1 MYALHRCKDVSPR
14 YVQIGKLYLLACIP
28 VLCLAF
34 GCRNEESETGTT
46 TPGGGNIP
54 PAMEQN
60 DGPSAERAENAE
72 KSETVILFLGNS
84 LSAGAGID
92 PASAF
97 PALIQN
103 RMDSLGWNVRVIN
116 AGLSGETSA
125 GGLRRIDWYLQQQPV
140 SVLVL
145 ELGGN
150 DGLRGIPVEVT
161 QNNLQT
167 IIDKART
174 ANPDMEIILAGMQI
188 PPNLGQDYTQAFREI
203 YPTLT
208 NMENAHLIP
217 FLLEGVGGVDSLM
230 QMDGIHPNESGHR
243 IVAENVWS
251 VLHPVIE
258 ILHSRE

>member
-1 MYALHRCKDVSPR
+1 
-14 YVQIGKLYLLACIP
+14 
-28 VLCLAF
+28 
-34 GCRNEESETGTT
+34 
-46 TPGGGNIP
+46 
-54 PAMEQN
+54 MEQN
-60 DGPSAERAENAE
+60 DGPSAERGENAE
-72 KSETVILFLGNS
+72 KSDTIILFLGNS

-103 RMDSLGWNVRVIN
+103 RMDSLGWNVQVIN

-188 PPNLGQDYTQAFREI
+188 PPNLGQDYTQAFRKI

-208 NMENAHLIP
+208 RMENVHLIP

>member
-1 MYALHRCKDVSPR
+1 
-14 YVQIGKLYLLACIP
+14 
-28 VLCLAF
+28 
-34 GCRNEESETGTT
+34 
-46 TPGGGNIP
+46 
-54 PAMEQN
+54 MEQN

-72 KSETVILFLGNS
+72 KSDTIILFLGNS

-125 GGLRRIDWYLQQQPV
+125 GGLRRIDWRLQQQPV

-188 PPNLGQDYTQAFREI
+188 PPNLGQDYTQAFQKI

-208 NMENAHLIP
+208 RMENAHLIP

-243 IVAENVWS
+243 IVAENVWR

>member
-1 MYALHRCKDVSPR
+1 MK
-14 YVQIGKLYLLACIP
+14 IGKLYLLACIP
-28 VLCLAF
+28 VLCLAC
-34 GCRNEESETGTT
+34 GSRNTETGTAD
-46 TPGGGNIP
+46 PDRGNLP
-54 PAMEQN
+54 PAIEQN
-60 DGPSAERAENAE
+60 ENPGAEREEDAEQAD
-72 KSETVILFLGNS
+72 TIILFLGNS
-84 LSAGAGID
+84 LSAGAGVD

-97 PALIQN
+97 PALLQH
-103 RMDSLGWNVRVIN
+103 RMDSLGWNVQVIN

-125 GGLRRIDWYLQQQPV
+125 GGLRRIDWYLQRHPV

-161 QNNLQT
+161 QSNLRA

-174 ANPDMEIILAGMQI
+174 ANPNMEIILAGMQI
-188 PPNLGQDYTQAFREI
+188 PPNLGQGYTRAFQQI

-208 NMENAHLIP
+208 RMENTHLIA
-217 FLLEGVGGVDSLM
+217 FLLEGAGGVDSLM

-251 VLHPVIE
+251 VLYPVMQA
-258 ILHSRE
+258 LRSRK

>member
-1 MYALHRCKDVSPR
+1 
-14 YVQIGKLYLLACIP
+14 
-28 VLCLAF
+28 
-34 GCRNEESETGTT
+34 
-46 TPGGGNIP
+46 
-54 PAMEQN
+54 MEQN

-72 KSETVILFLGNS
+72 KSDTIILFLGNS
-84 LSAGAGID
+84 LAAGAGID

-103 RMDSLGWNVRVIN
+103 RMDSLGWNVRAIN

-125 GGLRRIDWYLQQQPV
+125 GGLRRIDWHLQQQPV

-188 PPNLGQDYTQAFREI
+188 PPNLGQDYTQAFRKI

-208 NMENAHLIP
+208 RMENAHLIP

>member
-1 MYALHRCKDVSPR
+1 MQGHCSR
-14 YVQIGKLYLLACIP
+14 YVKIGKLYLLACIP
-28 VLCLAF
+28 VLCLAC
-34 GCRNEESETGTT
+34 GSRNTETETAAPDRGNLPPVMERNDN
-46 TPGGGNIP
+46 PG
-54 PAMEQN
+54 AELQEDAEQA
-60 DGPSAERAENAE
+60 D
-72 KSETVILFLGNS
+72 TIILFLGNS
-84 LSAGAGID
+84 LSAGAGVD

-97 PALIQN
+97 PALLQH
-103 RMDSLGWNVRVIN
+103 RMDSLGWNVQAVN

-125 GGLRRIDWYLQQQPV
+125 GGLRRIDWYLQQYPV

-161 QNNLQT
+161 QNNLQA
-167 IIDKART
+167 IIDKARN

-188 PPNLGQDYTQAFREI
+188 PPNLGQDYTRAFRKI

-208 NMENAHLIP
+208 SAENTHLIP

-243 IVAENVWS
+243 IVAENVWD
-251 VLHPVIE
+251 VLHPVMEVLRSGNDATID
-258 ILHSRE
+258 LY

>member
-1 MYALHRCKDVSPR
+1 
-14 YVQIGKLYLLACIP
+14 
-28 VLCLAF
+28 
-34 GCRNEESETGTT
+34 
-46 TPGGGNIP
+46 
-54 PAMEQN
+54 
-60 DGPSAERAENAE
+60 
-72 KSETVILFLGNS
+72 
-84 LSAGAGID
+84 
-92 PASAF
+92 
-97 PALIQN
+97 
-103 RMDSLGWNVRVIN
+103 MDSLGWNVRVIN

-125 GGLRRIDWYLQQQPV
+125 GGLRRIDWRLQQQPV

-188 PPNLGQDYTQAFREI
+188 PPNLGQDYTQAFQKI

-208 NMENAHLIP
+208 RMENAHLIP

-243 IVAENVWS
+243 IVAENVWR
-251 VLHPVIE
+251 VLHPVIGDTAFPGMTLLCTAYRAFTAATSLASE
-258 ILHSRE
+258 SFASPKSICVLS

>member
-1 MYALHRCKDVSPR
+1 M
-14 YVQIGKLYLLACIP
+14 QIGKLYLLACIP

-34 GCRNEESETGTT
+34 GCRNEEPETGATA
-46 TPGGGNIP
+46 PGGGNVP

-60 DGPSAERAENAE
+60 DGLSAERAGNAE
-72 KSETVILFLGNS
+72 KSDTIILFLGNS

-125 GGLRRIDWYLQQQPV
+125 GGLRRIDWRLQQQPV

-161 QNNLQT
+161 QNNLQM

-174 ANPDMEIILAGMQI
+174 VNPDMEIILAGMQI
-188 PPNLGQDYTQAFREI
+188 PPNLGQDYTQAFRKI

-208 NMENAHLIP
+208 RMENAHLIP

-258 ILHSRE
+258 ILHSRK